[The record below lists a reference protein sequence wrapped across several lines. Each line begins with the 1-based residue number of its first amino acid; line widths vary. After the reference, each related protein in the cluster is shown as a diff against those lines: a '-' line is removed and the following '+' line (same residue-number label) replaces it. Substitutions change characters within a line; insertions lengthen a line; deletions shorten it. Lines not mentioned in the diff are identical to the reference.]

1 MKKETIYASLQ
12 LDSLLRV
19 YTWEERITCH
29 ELIIGKQVRA
39 KTENIERVC
48 KWIEENEWK
57 APTMTYRE
65 TDDAYQK
72 LFYIENGVYTAAEM
86 YKKFHQEIFNN
97 LKFYKN
103 ATNSKGNN

>member
-48 KWIEENEWK
+48 KWIEENAWF
-57 APTMTYRE
+57 APQMMYKTNEAEEM
-65 TDDAYQK
+65 K
-72 LFYIENGVYTAAEM
+72 LYFRENGVEAPIED
-86 YKKFHQEIFNN
+86 YKIY
-97 LKFYKN
+97 YKEVTKSLTKIRIIN
-103 ATNSKGNN
+103 K

>member
-12 LDSLLRV
+12 LDSLLRA

-29 ELIIGKQVRA
+29 ELIIGKQVTA

-48 KWIEENEWK
+48 RWIEENEWK

-65 TDDAYQK
+65 TDEAYQK

-86 YKKFHQEIFNN
+86 YKKFHQELFNN
-97 LKFYKN
+97 LKFYKI
-103 ATNSKGNN
+103 S

>member
-1 MKKETIYASLQ
+1 MKKETIYASPQ

-29 ELIIGKQVRA
+29 ELIIGKQVTA
-39 KTENIERVC
+39 KTKNIERIC
-48 KWIEENEWK
+48 RWIEENEWK

-86 YKKFHQEIFNN
+86 YKNFHQELFNN
-97 LKFYKN
+97 LKFYKI
-103 ATNSKGNN
+103 S